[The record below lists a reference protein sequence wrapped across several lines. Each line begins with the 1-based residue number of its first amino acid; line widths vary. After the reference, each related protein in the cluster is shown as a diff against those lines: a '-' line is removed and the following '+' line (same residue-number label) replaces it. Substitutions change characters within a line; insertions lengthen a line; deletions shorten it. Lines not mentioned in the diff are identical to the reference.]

1 MLNSLTTAVKNGRW
15 TRFFQYSDEHRTDW
29 VGPICMVLLCIA
41 GVFFIYSAQSYS
53 GGSSWKM
60 QIVWV
65 IVGLGVYT
73 VLSFLNYKVFLEYA
87 HVVYWVGILLLIPLA
102 LQSILLDLH
111 RSIGGFPKVSIP
123 LVQTRFGATR
133 WLDFGFFSVQ
143 PSELAK
149 IGTLV
154 MVASLLARSELKSF
168 RDSIK
173 VLIKTGFAFLLPLF
187 LIFLQPDLG
196 SSLVFPPMVFS
207 LLYVSRLSQR
217 FFAVALVAFIATV
230 VVVGWDVYRYKAF
243 MESHGYSFT
252 HDTGNYEKT
261 SWIPLKDYQRNRIL
275 TFAAPQIVD
284 PRGTGVA
291 WNLNQSL
298 IAVAGGGALGKGLGE
313 GTQAK
318 LGYLPPTVAPNDFI
332 YSVIA
337 EESGFLGGSLVI
349 VLFLILVCNGIRI
362 AGLSRDRF
370 GMLLAVGVSVVFT
383 VHVFINV
390 GMTIGLMPITGL
402 PLPFLSYGGSF
413 VLSCCILQGLVQS
426 VYRFRKDFS

>member
-1 MLNSLTTAVKNGRW
+1 MSVFKDLTVTVRNLRLGRFV
-15 TRFFQYSDEHRTDW
+15 RLHQDHRTDW
-29 VGPICMVLLCIA
+29 VGPFCISMLLLT

-60 QIVWV
+60 QIVWS
-65 IVGLGVYT
+65 IIGLSVYGV
-73 VLSFLNYKVFLEYA
+73 VSLVNYKIFLEYA
-87 HVVYWVGILLLIPLA
+87 HLIYWGGVLLLLPLA
-102 LQSILLDLH
+102 LQSILHDVGAGLQ
-111 RSIGGFPKVSIP
+111 IP
-123 LVQTRFGATR
+123 LVQTRYGSTR
-133 WLDFGFFSVQ
+133 WLDFGPFSLQ

-149 IGTLV
+149 IGTLA
-154 MVASLLARSELKSF
+154 MVASILARSEIGNF
-168 RDSIK
+168 RESIK
-173 VLIKTGFAFLLPLF
+173 VLIKVALAFFLPLF

-207 LLYVSRLSQR
+207 LLYVSKLSQR
-217 FFAVALVAFIATV
+217 FFAVAFAAFVAAILI
-230 VVVGWDVYRYKAF
+230 VGVDVYRYKAF
-243 MESHGYSFT
+243 MEGNELSFLS
-252 HDTGNYEKT
+252 DTGAYET
-261 SWIPLKDYQRNRIL
+261 QSLIPLKDYQRNRIL
-275 TFAAPQIVD
+275 TFVAPQIVD

-298 IAVAGGGALGKGLGE
+298 IAVAGGGLTGKGLGE

-332 YSVIA
+332 FSVLA
-337 EESGFLGGSLVI
+337 EESGFLGGATVLI
-349 VLFLILVCNGIRI
+349 LFLVLVANGIRV
-362 AGLSRDRF
+362 AGMARDRF

-383 VHVFINV
+383 VHIFVNV

-426 VYRFRKDFS
+426 VYRYRKDFT